1 MHFLFIG
8 YATMAD
14 VRAIK
19 SAPSFENTQ
28 NQLKKNQKYCF
39 GLWNEPSPSL
49 ILSFYNYYKS
59 RGEL

>member
-28 NQLKKNQKYCF
+28 NQLKKK
-39 GLWNEPSPSL
+39 PK
-49 ILSFYNYYKS
+49 ILF
-59 RGEL
+59 RTME